1 VIALDTNVIV
11 RFLVRDDEAQAQAV
25 YARLRQAEADHEALF
40 VPLLVMLEV
49 IRVLGSAYGKTR
61 PEILSAIE
69 DMKRMPIFAF
79 ERDEVIQAL
88 LIEGRR
94 STVDFADILI
104 AHAAQESGC
113 DSGLTFDR
121 KAARLAFFRILS

>member
-1 VIALDTNVIV
+1 MIALDTNVIV

-25 YARLRQAEADHEALF
+25 YARLKQAETDHEALF
-40 VPLLVMLEV
+40 VPLLVVLEV
-49 IRVLGSAYGKTR
+49 IWVLGSAYGKTR
-61 PEILSAIE
+61 PEILSSIE
-69 DMKRMPIFAF
+69 DMKRMPIFTF

-94 STVDFADILI
+94 SKADFADILI

-113 DSGLTFDR
+113 ESGLTFDR
-121 KAARLAFFRILS
+121 KAARLSFFRILR